1 MPAYLQNLRSVY
13 IPPGMVGVVG
23 MAGAVGADV
32 GLVTIVSGMVKLESE
47 EVITSVS
54 GIEKLESEE
63 AVLVVVSVSGI
74 EKLESEEVITS
85 VSGIE
90 KLESEEV
97 ITSVSGMMISSS
109 AYDALRKT
117 KTVASRMNARNNQT
131 TMLFCFF

>member
-85 VSGIE
+85 VSG
-90 KLESEEV
+90 
-97 ITSVSGMMISSS
+97 MMISSS